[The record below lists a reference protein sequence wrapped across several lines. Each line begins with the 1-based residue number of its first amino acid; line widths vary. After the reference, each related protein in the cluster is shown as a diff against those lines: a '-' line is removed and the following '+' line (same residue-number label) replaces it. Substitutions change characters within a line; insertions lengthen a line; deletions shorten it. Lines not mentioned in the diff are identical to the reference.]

1 MDTKMRESDFPY
13 TELVLAA
20 IIGLP
25 GVIVGLL
32 CTLQLVSYLGPR
44 FDVVIVNDHVIGGT
58 SDQTFLF
65 YVGSVS
71 GAVGLFAGLRFWHR
85 FSEWQ
90 RRTRRSETGV
100 VPR

>member
-1 MDTKMRESDFPY
+1 
-13 TELVLAA
+13 
-20 IIGLP
+20 
-25 GVIVGLL
+25 
-32 CTLQLVSYLGPR
+32 
-44 FDVVIVNDHVIGGT
+44 VIVNDHVIGGT